1 MREFRLSGSVR
12 GAKGDFRPYRDMKAT
27 MKIIKDIDAQPRLKI

>member
-12 GAKGDFRPYRDMKAT
+12 GVLSNGHPYRE
-27 MKIIKDIDAQPRLKI
+27 PRSTRAMSCCHVNGRNPRD